1 MNKNTNAN
9 QASVMNTRNANMRP
23 VQTTII
29 RNTSSGNVS
38 KGYSGSN
45 VFGIVLLVVIIILIS
60 GACYWAYTVYS
71 NRTFQTSTSVEVLAD
86 VKNAA
91 SKFAVGSG
99 SIPNSKYSNEYSISM
114 WLNILDYTYNYG
126 KEKVILR
133 RGTAGSSNLEIVL
146 GDKNNDLIVRIK
158 QQGPTPSS
166 SMTVSKFADVA
177 STTNTPIDINTRYI
191 HGTEGNPYSGNTNGG
206 KAFEK
211 ISGNQIDYPTIKY
224 DIAAGCDNVLTT
236 LKPADAMTI
245 MLEQSFRMKEGFKC
259 TSYNGDLQQLG
270 RIDTAKV
277 SDNSAPVESQV
288 LDNSYFN
295 MVSGNTVIPSTKK
308 ERYSNTP
315 SFGTTKENF
324 TPTDDVVNA
333 FSAVM
338 IDLCNIMNVLKSQ
351 KHANDD
357 VDTMNTSF
365 QKIIDIL
372 EQGRKNATIENINE
386 TIGMEL
392 LKLMGTTNS
401 NTELVNLFEKLM
413 ADNDIL
419 QELTS
424 NPDIPKDLQSV
435 QNAVNAKLATANCP
449 LTLNG
454 TTELDATVNLYQNFI
469 NLLKKSLYTYIN
481 NLGSGVR
488 KTYTDLS
495 TSQNASCIIDSTLNQ
510 DPTVGT
516 CIYNML
522 PLQKWVHVIV
532 SVYNQV
538 VDIYI
543 DGQLASS
550 CVLKGFPAISTDDVD
565 ITPDGGFSGQIS
577 RVSFSNTAMT
587 VPKAQSLYYD
597 GPVPSTSLFS
607 MIPTWVWYGII
618 LLVAGAIIYSIFM

>member
-9 QASVMNTRNANMRP
+9 QSSVMNTRNTNMRP

-45 VFGIVLLVVIIILIS
+45 VLGIVLLVVIIILIA

-71 NRTFQTSTSVEVLAD
+71 SKTFQTSTSVEVLAD
-86 VKNAA
+86 VKNAS
-91 SKFAVGSG
+91 SKFAIGSG

-146 GDKNNDLIVRIK
+146 GDKHNDLIVRIK

-166 SMTVSKFADVA
+166 AMTVSKFADVA
-177 STTNTPIDINTRYI
+177 PIDINTGYI
-191 HGTEGNPYSGNTNGG
+191 HGTDGNPYIGNSNIISNGG

-224 DIAAGCDNVLTT
+224 DIASGCDNALNTM
-236 LKPADAMTI
+236 KPDEAMTI
-245 MLEQSFRMKEGFKC
+245 MIEQSFRMKEGFNK

-270 RIDTAKV
+270 RIDTAKI

-288 LDNSYFN
+288 LHNSYFN
-295 MVSGNTVIPSTKK
+295 MVSGNNVIPNINK
-308 ERYSNTP
+308 ERYSNIP

-324 TPTDDVVNA
+324 TPTDDLINA

-357 VDTMNTSF
+357 IDTMNSSF
-365 QKIIDIL
+365 QKIINIL
-372 EQGRKNATIENINE
+372 EQGRKNSTIENINE
-386 TIGMEL
+386 TIDAELISLMENN
-392 LKLMGTTNS
+392 TS
-401 NTELVNLFEKLM
+401 NNEIMSLFEKLIT
-413 ADNDIL
+413 DIQL
-419 QELTS
+419 LEELTS
-424 NPDIPKDLQSV
+424 NPDIPSDLPLI
-435 QNAVNAKLATANCP
+435 QNAVNTKLATANCP

-469 NLLKKSLYTYIN
+469 NLLKKSIYTYIN
-481 NLGSGVR
+481 NLGVGIR

-495 TSQNASCIIDSTLNQ
+495 TSQNANCIIDSNLNK

-516 CIYNML
+516 CIYKML

-577 RVSFSNTAMT
+577 RVAFSNTAMT

-618 LLVAGAIIYSIFM
+618 LLVAVAIIYSIFM

>member
-9 QASVMNTRNANMRP
+9 QASVMNTRNTNMRL
-23 VQTTII
+23 VQPTSA

-38 KGYSGSN
+38 KSYSGSN
-45 VFGIVLLVVIIILIS
+45 VFGIVLLVVIIILIA

-177 STTNTPIDINTRYI
+177 PQIQTHQNNTNTPIDINTRYI
-191 HGTEGNPYSGNTNGG
+191 HGTEGNPYIINNCVANGGNTNGG

-224 DIAAGCDNVLTT
+224 DIAGGCDNVLTT

-245 MLEQSFRMKEGFKC
+245 MLEQSFRMKEEFNG

-288 LDNSYFN
+288 LDNNYFN
-295 MVSGNTVIPSTKK
+295 MVSGNTIIPSGKK
-308 ERYSNTP
+308 ERYSNIP
-315 SFGTTKENF
+315 SLDNTKEKF
-324 TPTDDVVNA
+324 EITLPATTTPATPA
-333 FSAVM
+333 
-338 IDLCNIMNVLKSQ
+338 
-351 KHANDD
+351 
-357 VDTMNTSF
+357 TSTIVSSTTIPETTTP
-365 QKIIDIL
+365 QT
-372 EQGRKNATIENINE
+372 ATC
-386 TIGMEL
+386 L
-392 LKLMGTTNS
+392 
-401 NTELVNLFEKLM
+401 
-413 ADNDIL
+413 
-419 QELTS
+419 
-424 NPDIPKDLQSV
+424 
-435 QNAVNAKLATANCP
+435 
-449 LTLNG
+449 
-454 TTELDATVNLYQNFI
+454 
-469 NLLKKSLYTYIN
+469 
-481 NLGSGVR
+481 
-488 KTYTDLS
+488 
-495 TSQNASCIIDSTLNQ
+495 IDSTLNQ

-516 CIYNML
+516 CIYKMI

-587 VPKAQSLYYD
+587 VPKALSLYYD

-618 LLVAGAIIYSIFM
+618 LLIAVAIIYSIFM